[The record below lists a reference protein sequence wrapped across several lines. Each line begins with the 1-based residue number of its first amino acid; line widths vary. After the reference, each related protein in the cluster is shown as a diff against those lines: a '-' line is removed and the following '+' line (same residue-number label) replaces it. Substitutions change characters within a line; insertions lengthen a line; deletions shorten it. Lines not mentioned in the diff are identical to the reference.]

1 MANRKSGI
9 LLHPSSLPSAF
20 GVGDFG
26 QAAYIFLDRLAE
38 AKQTLWQILPL
49 VPTDAGG
56 SPYSSASAFAGNP
69 LLISPELL
77 LEEGLLSEADLQN
90 ASVPPAARVDYEKAA
105 AVKLPLLE
113 KAFQAF
119 QQKKAPAD
127 YAAFQTEN
135 AYWLADYA
143 LYTALKQHFL
153 SVRATEEA
161 TEGFDLF
168 CEECAGL
175 SLPTEKLHEYYDN
188 VSWVSFP
195 RGLKRRNA
203 LSLKK
208 WRKQLAP
215 AIEKEIFLQYIFQ
228 KQWQAVKAYAN
239 EKGISVIGDAPIFVS
254 YDSADVWAHQ
264 KLFRLDSKG
273 FPTCVTGVPPDYF
286 SETGQLW
293 GNPHYAWKEH
303 EKTGFAWWLSRIQ
316 KNLQDVDILRIDHFR
331 GFSACWEVAFG
342 AENARGG
349 KWASAPGKAFF
360 TLLKEKLGS
369 PLPLIAED
377 LGIITD
383 EVAALRDFA
392 GLPGMRILQFAFGQE
407 KNNPYLPHCYDK
419 NTVVYTGTH
428 DNDTTN
434 GWYQAATEQEK
445 DHYRRYLNVDGSNAA
460 WDFIRL
466 ALSSPADTAILPLQ
480 DVLSLGAEHRM
491 NIPGTTRGNWGF
503 TFSFDWWQEGFSEG
517 LRYLSALFGRNEQAE
532 KAAEETDEFLR

>member
-26 QAAYIFLDRLAE
+26 QAAYTFLDRLAE

-49 VPTDAGG
+49 VPTDASG

-119 QQKKAPAD
+119 QQKEAPAD
-127 YAAFQTEN
+127 YAAFQAEN

-188 VSWVSFP
+188 ASWVSFP

-208 WRKQLAP
+208 WRRQLAP

-293 GNPHYAWKEH
+293 GNPHYAWREH

-349 KWASAPGKAFF
+349 KWTPAPGEAFF

-369 PLPLIAED
+369 SLPLIAED
-377 LGIITD
+377 LGIITN

-480 DVLSLGAEHRM
+480 DVLSLGTEHRM

>member
-1 MANRKSGI
+1 MQGFPFPRK
-9 LLHPSSLPSAF
+9 A
-20 GVGDFG
+20 
-26 QAAYIFLDRLAE
+26 
-38 AKQTLWQILPL
+38 
-49 VPTDAGG
+49 
-56 SPYSSASAFAGNP
+56 
-69 LLISPELL
+69 
-77 LEEGLLSEADLQN
+77 
-90 ASVPPAARVDYEKAA
+90 
-105 AVKLPLLE
+105 
-113 KAFQAF
+113 
-119 QQKKAPAD
+119 
-127 YAAFQTEN
+127 
-135 AYWLADYA
+135 
-143 LYTALKQHFL
+143 
-153 SVRATEEA
+153 
-161 TEGFDLF
+161 
-168 CEECAGL
+168 
-175 SLPTEKLHEYYDN
+175 HEYYDN

-208 WRKQLAP
+208 WRRQLAP

-293 GNPHYAWKEH
+293 GNRTMLGGSTKKQALRGCFPVYKRICRMSISFALTISAAFPPAGRSHLGQRMHAAAM
-303 EKTGFAWWLSRIQ
+303 GFA
-316 KNLQDVDILRIDHFR
+316 
-331 GFSACWEVAFG
+331 
-342 AENARGG
+342 
-349 KWASAPGKAFF
+349 PGEAFF

-480 DVLSLGAEHRM
+480 DVLSLGTEHRM
-491 NIPGTTRGNWGF
+491 NIPGTPRGNWGF

-517 LRYLSALFGRNEQAE
+517 LRYLSAFSAE
-532 KAAEETDEFLR
+532 MSRQKSSGGNRRISPLSCFSPSFVLQ

>member
-1 MANRKSGI
+1 M
-9 LLHPSSLPSAF
+9 LHQRGAGVLMHISALPSPYGIVVFDRHAR
-20 GVGDFG
+20 DF
-26 QAAYIFLDRLAE
+26 IDRIADMGF
-38 AKQTLWQILPL
+38 TYWQVLPFN
-49 VPTDAGG
+49 PIDGAG
-56 SPYSSASAFAGNP
+56 SPYCSPSAFAGNYLFIDP
-69 LLISPELL
+69 QGVQDMGLVTAEEVVANRYDGTPYTADFAFAGERRLAL
-77 LEEGLLSEADLQN
+77 LEQAFLRIDDTLAAKIKAFEVENPWLTDY
-90 ASVPPAARVDYEKAA
+90 SVFM
-105 AVKLPLLE
+105 AVKEAEGGKPWWQWSDRHAHYHTCIQDIYAYE
-113 KAFQAF
+113 SR
-119 QQKKAPAD
+119 
-127 YAAFQTEN
+127 AAF
-135 AYWLADYA
+135 W
-143 LYTALKQHFL
+143 KF
-153 SVRATEEA
+153 V
-161 TEGFDLF
+161 
-168 CEECAGL
+168 
-175 SLPTEKLHEYYDN
+175 
-188 VSWVSFP
+188 
-195 RGLKRRNA
+195 
-203 LSLKK
+203 
-208 WRKQLAP
+208 
-215 AIEKEIFLQYIFQ
+215 QYIFYL
-228 KQWQAVKAYAN
+228 QWDNIKAYAN

-264 KLFRLDSKG
+264 KLFRLASKG

-293 GNPHYAWKEH
+293 GNPHYAWREH

-342 AENARGG
+342 AEDARGG
-349 KWASAPGKAFF
+349 KWASAPGEAFF

-419 NTVVYTGTH
+419 NTIVYTGTH

-480 DVLSLGAEHRM
+480 AVLSLGTELRM
-491 NIPGTTRGNWGF
+491 NIPGTTKGYWSF